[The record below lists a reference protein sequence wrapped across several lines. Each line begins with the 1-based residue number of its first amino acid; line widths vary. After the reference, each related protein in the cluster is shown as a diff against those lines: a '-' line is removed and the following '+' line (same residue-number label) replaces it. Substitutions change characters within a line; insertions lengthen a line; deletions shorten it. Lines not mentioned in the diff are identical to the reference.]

1 MMHLPLINL
10 QLGWPSR
17 ELLPA
22 SALAQAATDSMADY
36 ELACSALLYGP
47 GLGNTP
53 LRQAVAQWLSEVYA
67 PAAGDIPVERISISG
82 GASQNVANLLQVFTD
97 AGFTR
102 HVWMIEPV
110 YHLASKIFED
120 AGFQGKLRG
129 VPEDAE
135 GCDVGYLRARL
146 LDVERERQRSLLRTG
161 EDDRPQFKTGALY
174 PKIYKHVIYCVPTFS
189 NPSAKTMSLRR
200 REQLLCLAREFD
212 ALIITDDC
220 YDVLRWPKNQGVSS
234 HELGPLPPRLVDLD
248 RTLPGGSEWGNT
260 VSNGTFSKLVGPGIR
275 VGWMESTSLFA
286 LGLVRVGSTS
296 SGGNPSQFTSTL
308 VAQLLQ
314 KNILQDHI
322 QQVLIPTY
330 IGRYHSLMNAIE
342 KYLVPL
348 EAKVDIGESFA
359 VTLQRNTQTIQTEEA
374 GGFFT
379 YITLPS
385 DLPDTKVLAARALA
399 EYNLKLAFG
408 ELFQVRGDGES
419 GKRPGR
425 EFDHSLRLCWAWEE
439 NHRLEAGIRR
449 LADLIL
455 KIRRERQ

>member
-1 MMHLPLINL
+1 MAHLPLINL

-53 LRQAVAQWLSEVYA
+53 LRQAVAQWLSEVYT

-146 LDVERERQRSLLRTG
+146 RDAERERERSLLRAG

-200 REQLLCLAREFD
+200 REELLCLAREFD

-286 LGLVRVGSTS
+286 LGLWIH
-296 SGGNPSQFTSTL
+296 
-308 VAQLLQ
+308 QL
-314 KNILQDHI
+314 
-322 QQVLIPTY
+322 
-330 IGRYHSLMNAIE
+330 RR
-342 KYLVPL
+342 
-348 EAKVDIGESFA
+348 ESFA
-359 VTLQRNTQTIQTEEA
+359 VHLDA
-374 GGFFT
+374 GGPAAAEEHPT
-379 YITLPS
+379 GAHPAGSDPDIHRAIPQPDERHREVSSPAGSPS
-385 DLPDTKVLAARALA
+385 GHR
-399 EYNLKLAFG
+399 
-408 ELFQVRGDGES
+408 
-419 GKRPGR
+419 R
-425 EFDHSLRLCWAWEE
+425 EFRRDATAKHPDHPNRGS
-439 NHRLEAGIRR
+439 RR
-449 LADLIL
+449 LLHVHHAP
-455 KIRRERQ
+455 ERPAGHESPRGAGASRV